1 MRNECK
7 ITEDGG
13 SLQPPLWQLVEC
25 HMHVALSI
33 KTRAYCFAISLSC
46 ASNAWIRFSHTIL
59 LSKFIFSVAVSSRVM
74 VSVRVSIGW
83 CLRNECN
90 VERIGGFRNPHCA
103 TNSTVHQCE
112 HQGIGK
118 DFSGITKRG
127 TVAISFGELKFH
139 GFDVSSAINDQ
150 CLNGH
155 HKSQERIK
163 HNPDQD
169 RLGVLCATST
179 SGTSVSTSGINLSTL
194 VSTKRSTV

>member
-1 MRNECK
+1 
-7 ITEDGG
+7 
-13 SLQPPLWQLVEC
+13 
-25 HMHVALSI
+25 MHIALSAMI
-33 KTRAYCFAISLSC
+33 WAYCNATFLSF

-59 LSKFIFSVAVSSRVM
+59 LSKSIFSGAVSSRVM
-74 VSVRVSIGW
+74 VSVTVSIGW

-90 VERIGGFRNPHCA
+90 VERIEGFRNPPCA

-127 TVAISFGELKFH
+127 TVAVSFGELKFH

-163 HNPDQD
+163 HNPDQR
-169 RLGVLCATST
+169 RLVFFCATST
-179 SGTSVSTSGINLSTL
+179 SGTSVSTSGINLSTMA
-194 VSTKRSTV
+194 STKRSTV